1 MYTLAVDPVNTV
13 PVEFWYSTTI
23 ILVAVL
29 VWVIQKYFGSLNE
42 TIKEIKNN
50 LTILTTMMTV
60 HEKEIQDLKNDV
72 AGNSTDIKDL
82 QKKRIR

>member
-1 MYTLAVDPVNTV
+1 MYTLAVDTVNTV

>member
-50 LTILTTMMTV
+50 LTVLTTMMTV
-60 HEKEIQDLKNDV
+60 HEKEIQDLKIDV

-82 QKKRIR
+82 QKKRTR

>member
-1 MYTLAVDPVNTV
+1 MYTLAVDSVNTV

-29 VWVIQKYFGSLNE
+29 VWVIQKYFASLSE
-42 TIKEIKNN
+42 TITEIKKN
-50 LTILTTMMTV
+50 LTSLTTMMTV
-60 HEKEIQDLKNDV
+60 HEKEIQDLKIDV

-82 QKKRIR
+82 QKKRVR